1 MKKLSCLF
9 VIILTFACF
18 YSTHAI
24 SHLEILQALK
34 TELKRSMD
42 SLYIEN
48 LPKPYF
54 IEYSLKVSDVYRATS
69 FLGYIV
75 DSNSTKK
82 ATINVK
88 LRVGDYKLDNTNYLD
103 FSFSFI
109 FGGLEESS
117 PTRSVPIDFDYYSL
131 RRELWLATDFAYKS
145 AAKTYS
151 KKIATLKNRIIKDT
165 IPDFAYAKPFKSID
179 TGFTLP
185 IIDLSKICLMLKN
198 LSNIYRDYPL
208 INNSSVS
215 FEYIQ
220 DIVYYVNSEGSEYI
234 KPTLFTGFETAGSLQ
249 APDGMPLN
257 NFYSVY
263 STTPNKLPSYDSL
276 QKAINLIC
284 KNLTAL
290 YNSKTLEDSYSGPIL
305 FTEQAACEIF
315 AQVFLPN
322 LVAQRPLLSEQG
334 TQQLSR
340 FNSFQTKIGGRV
352 LPDFMSVYSVPLKS
366 ESKNIEL
373 VGHFKVDDEGTPAEN
388 ITLVENGYLKTLLSN
403 RTPTKRILKSN
414 GNDRNGSPMFSNIEI
429 VSNNKYSKPYRELKQ
444 KLIQLCQ
451 QRELP
456 YGIIVKKVMNQN
468 IYVTV
473 FPLIS
478 PIEFKFSGD
487 QNVITVVEAYKVY
500 PDGREELIRGAELK
514 GITPQSFK
522 DIILVGNKTY
532 LLNLLAPVVSSSFSS
547 GGYVG
552 TSILAPDLL
561 FEDAEIRPMDF
572 DFPKPPYLDNPLI
585 LND

>member
-1 MKKLSCLF
+1 MKKISYLF
-9 VIILTFACF
+9 VIILTFTCF

-151 KKIATLKNRIIKDT
+151 KKIATLKNRVIKDT

-179 TGFTLP
+179 TVFILP
-185 IIDLSKICLMLKN
+185 TFDLSKICLMLKN

-220 DIVYYVNSEGSEYI
+220 
-234 KPTLFTGFETAGSLQ
+234 
-249 APDGMPLN
+249 
-257 NFYSVY
+257 
-263 STTPNKLPSYDSL
+263 
-276 QKAINLIC
+276 
-284 KNLTAL
+284 
-290 YNSKTLEDSYSGPIL
+290 
-305 FTEQAACEIF
+305 
-315 AQVFLPN
+315 
-322 LVAQRPLLSEQG
+322 
-334 TQQLSR
+334 
-340 FNSFQTKIGGRV
+340 
-352 LPDFMSVYSVPLKS
+352 
-366 ESKNIEL
+366 
-373 VGHFKVDDEGTPAEN
+373 
-388 ITLVENGYLKTLLSN
+388 
-403 RTPTKRILKSN
+403 
-414 GNDRNGSPMFSNIEI
+414 
-429 VSNNKYSKPYRELKQ
+429 
-444 KLIQLCQ
+444 
-451 QRELP
+451 
-456 YGIIVKKVMNQN
+456 
-468 IYVTV
+468 
-473 FPLIS
+473 
-478 PIEFKFSGD
+478 
-487 QNVITVVEAYKVY
+487 
-500 PDGREELIRGAELK
+500 
-514 GITPQSFK
+514 
-522 DIILVGNKTY
+522 
-532 LLNLLAPVVSSSFSS
+532 
-547 GGYVG
+547 
-552 TSILAPDLL
+552 
-561 FEDAEIRPMDF
+561 
-572 DFPKPPYLDNPLI
+572 
-585 LND
+585 